1 MKFLEIYRTVMAIAD
16 DVILFATSFDTIYDT
31 LGKVLRS
38 QNTFFLEVK
47 KYWFFYIKLWKNH
60 I

>member
-1 MKFLEIYRTVMAIAD
+1 MAIAD

-38 QNTFFLEVK
+38 QNTLFLEVK